1 MISLSKDYVGA
12 SPLWLNWSLK
22 HSSLMTF
29 SDFVRYSHLK
39 VGVKYQP
46 SFLHM
51 SVDHHDTTCDR
62 PFTGLKL
69 SFHGCIRQDSKDFDS
84 SLTKNILNFSELIWL
99 SLTLSS
105 DSTE

>member
-1 MISLSKDYVGA
+1 MS
-12 SPLWLNWSLK
+12 
-22 HSSLMTF
+22 F
-29 SDFVRYSHLK
+29 SDFVGYCRLK

-51 SVDHHDTTCDR
+51 SVDHHDTTCDH

-69 SFHGCIRQDSKDFDS
+69 GFHGCIRPNSKDFDS
-84 SLTKNILNFSELIWL
+84 NLTKNNLNSSELIWL
-99 SLTLSS
+99 SLTLRS